1 MAGASSLSHV
11 LLCAGTVAQWAATSP
26 DEWRARINVVAQAA
40 IGGGAAWVTLVPTAA
55 GTALDAESVRE
66 QLMSACG
73 GVRYAEKIVML
84 PTGGV
89 TVIVDVC
96 ADGKERIAAGATAVA
111 ASGEIT
117 EDRLA
122 AALSAPAPNEPDL
135 VIVLGPATQ
144 MPASLVWELAYAELV
159 FFDADWHALDAE
171 HLEMAIDDFTRRDR
185 RFGGVDS

>member
-1 MAGASSLSHV
+1 MGCYFARRMASPYQRGGASRDWRWRGLGHAGAYGWRHRVRCRKCSSTIDVSV
-11 LLCAGTVAQWAATSP
+11 WRGAVCRENCDAA
-26 DEWRARINVVAQAA
+26 DRWCDGHR
-40 IGGGAAWVTLVPTAA
+40 GC
-55 GTALDAESVRE
+55 VR
-66 QLMSACG
+66 
-73 GVRYAEKIVML
+73 RR
-84 PTGGV
+84 
-89 TVIVDVC
+89 
-96 ADGKERIAAGATAVA
+96 KERIAAGATAVA

>member
-11 LLCAGTVAQWAATSP
+11 LLCAGTVAQWATTSP
-26 DEWRARINVVAQAA
+26 DEWRTRINVAAQAA
-40 IGGGAAWVTLVPTAA
+40 ITGGAAWVTLVPMAP
-55 GTALDAESVRE
+55 GTASDAENIRQTLTS
-66 QLMSACG
+66 SCG
-73 GVRYAEKIVML
+73 GVRYAEKIVLL

-96 ADGKERIAAGATAVA
+96 ADGKERIAAGATRVA

-144 MPASLVWELAYAELV
+144 MPAALVWELAYAELV